1 MTMSNAVRLFLFT
14 LAAALLAGCGQST
27 APAGPDMAAMQRDM
41 QEKTEDLLLIH
52 LKLDTALTE
61 IAKAEAAAQE
71 GNSSAA
77 GYHASQAYRSL
88 ETADSD
94 LLDLGRRLQE
104 MVHLDIDKR

>member
-1 MTMSNAVRLFLFT
+1 MSKLMRIFM
-14 LAAALLAGCGQST
+14 AAATAILMTACGQNT
-27 APAGPDMAAMQRDM
+27 APAGPDMASLQRDM
-41 QEKTEDLLLIH
+41 QEKTEDILLIH

-77 GYHASQAYRSL
+77 SFHASEAYRSL
-88 ETADSD
+88 ATADSD

>member
-1 MTMSNAVRLFLFT
+1 MPSIIMAV
-14 LAAALLAGCGQST
+14 LLTACGQGP
-27 APAGPDMAAMQRDM
+27 APAGPDMGALQRDI
-41 QEKTEDLLLIH
+41 QERTEDILLIH

-77 GYHASQAYRSL
+77 GFHASEAYRSL
-88 ETADSD
+88 QTADSD
-94 LLDLGRRLQE
+94 LLDLGRKLQE

>member
-1 MTMSNAVRLFLFT
+1 MVMSRLLRLLPAIT
-14 LAAALLAGCGQST
+14 LATLLSACAQDT
-27 APAGPDMAAMQRDM
+27 TPAGPDMAALQRDM
-41 QEKTEDLLLIH
+41 QEKTEDILLIH

-77 GYHASQAYRSL
+77 SFHASEAYRSL

>member
-1 MTMSNAVRLFLFT
+1 MVTMAV
-14 LAAALLAGCGQST
+14 LLTACGQSPE
-27 APAGPDMAAMQRDM
+27 PAGPDMASLQRDM
-41 QEKTEDLLLIH
+41 QERTEDILLIH

-77 GYHASQAYRSL
+77 SFHASEAYRSL
-88 ETADSD
+88 ETADAD
-94 LLDLGRRLQE
+94 LLDLGRKLQE

>member
-1 MTMSNAVRLFLFT
+1 MSKLYQILPVAIAAV
-14 LAAALLAGCGQST
+14 LLTACGQNPE
-27 APAGPDMAAMQRDM
+27 PAGPDMASLQRDM
-41 QEKTEDLLLIH
+41 QEKTEDILLIH

-77 GYHASQAYRSL
+77 SFHASEAYRSL
-88 ETADSD
+88 ETADAD
-94 LLDLGRRLQE
+94 LLDLGRKLQE

>member
-1 MTMSNAVRLFLFT
+1 MSKLVQLFP
-14 LAAALLAGCGQST
+14 AIMMAILLTACGQNK
-27 APAGPDMAAMQRDM
+27 APAGPDMAALQRDV
-41 QEKTEDLLLIH
+41 QEKTEDILLIH

-61 IAKAEAAAQE
+61 VAKAEAAAQE
-71 GNSSAA
+71 GNHSAA
-77 GYHASQAYRSL
+77 SFHASEAYRAL

>member
-1 MTMSNAVRLFLFT
+1 MAMNRLSLFFLTTAMAF
-14 LAAALLAGCGQST
+14 LLTACGQSPE
-27 APAGPDMAAMQRDM
+27 PAGPDMAALQRDV
-41 QEKTEDLLLIH
+41 QEKTEDILLIH

-77 GYHASQAYRSL
+77 SFHASEAYRSL
-88 ETADSD
+88 EKADAD

>member
-1 MTMSNAVRLFLFT
+1 MNNMLRTLPAVMLSI
-14 LAAALLAGCGQST
+14 LLTGCGQNT
-27 APAGPDMAAMQRDM
+27 APPGPDMAALQRDM
-41 QEKTEDLLLIH
+41 QEKTEDILLIH

-77 GYHASQAYRSL
+77 SFHASEAYRSL

-94 LLDLGRRLQE
+94 LLDLGRK
-104 MVHLDIDKR
+104 HFSKK

>member
-1 MTMSNAVRLFLFT
+1 MRFLPSIIMAV
-14 LAAALLAGCGQST
+14 LLTACGQGP
-27 APAGPDMAAMQRDM
+27 APAGPDMGALQRDI
-41 QEKTEDLLLIH
+41 QERTEDILLIH

-77 GYHASQAYRSL
+77 GFHASEAYRSL
-88 ETADSD
+88 QTADSD
-94 LLDLGRRLQE
+94 LLDLGRKLQE

>member
-1 MTMSNAVRLFLFT
+1 MNSLLRILPAFAFAT
-14 LAAALLAGCGQST
+14 LLTACGQNT
-27 APAGPDMAAMQRDM
+27 DPTGPDMAALQREM
-41 QEKTEDLLLIH
+41 QEKTEDILLIH

-61 IAKAEAAAQE
+61 ISKAEAAAQE

-77 GYHASQAYRSL
+77 SFHASEAYRSL

-94 LLDLGRRLQE
+94 LLDLGRKLQE